1 MKNIIIGTAG
11 HIDHGK
17 TSLIRALTGR
27 NTDRLKEEQAR
38 GITIDLGFT
47 WFDLPDGTRAGI
59 IDVPGH
65 EKFINN
71 MVSGVVGMDLVM
83 MLVAAD
89 EGMMPQTREHLNIL
103 ELLGIQ
109 KTILVLNK
117 CDLVEEDWLELV
129 KEDLKEELKGT
140 IMEKAPLVC
149 TSSVTGQGLEELK
162 TLIMHMIREEL
173 EPKDIHTIPRL
184 PVDRSFTIAGFGTVV
199 TGTLISGTIRK
210 EDVLELFPG
219 EIECKVRNLQV
230 HGKDARECFAGQRVA
245 INLAGVKKDEVRRG
259 CVLAPRNSI
268 KLSALTDVKL
278 DMLKDSSRTLH
289 NRDRLHLYT
298 GTSEVL
304 CRAVILDKEE
314 IKAGESALCQLILE
328 EEIAVKRGDRFV
340 VRFYS
345 PMETIGGGVILEPNP
360 KKKKRFNEKD
370 IDELERKLEGS
381 LSDVAELHIKQAAA
395 TMIAKTE
402 LAKLMSV
409 SVEDVSA
416 CVKDLQE
423 QDLVQVYSL
432 KKDDFLWHSES
443 EHGCRQKIIKD
454 LNDFHQ
460 KYPYRLGIK
469 KAQLHL
475 SAAKQ
480 LKPNLFDAYLA
491 MLTAENMVRAEGDF
505 ICLHSFTIV
514 KDALYCDIERILEE
528 SFEKAR
534 FELLRLSEVEKG
546 KYTEEQL
553 SDVLRCMQNEGKVIA
568 ITDEMFS
575 LSALIEEAKEMV
587 KAHFAKEEVI
597 TISQLRDMLNT
608 SRKSAKP
615 ILEYFDTI
623 KLTKKLGAETE
634 RVAYS

>member
-278 DMLKDSSRTLH
+278 NMLKDSSRTLH

-304 CRAVILDKEE
+304 CLFYAQSIWIL
-314 IKAGESALCQLILE
+314 
-328 EEIAVKRGDRFV
+328 
-340 VRFYS
+340 
-345 PMETIGGGVILEPNP
+345 
-360 KKKKRFNEKD
+360 
-370 IDELERKLEGS
+370 
-381 LSDVAELHIKQAAA
+381 
-395 TMIAKTE
+395 
-402 LAKLMSV
+402 LM
-409 SVEDVSA
+409 
-416 CVKDLQE
+416 
-423 QDLVQVYSL
+423 
-432 KKDDFLWHSES
+432 
-443 EHGCRQKIIKD
+443 KII
-454 LNDFHQ
+454 
-460 KYPYRLGIK
+460 
-469 KAQLHL
+469 
-475 SAAKQ
+475 
-480 LKPNLFDAYLA
+480 
-491 MLTAENMVRAEGDF
+491 
-505 ICLHSFTIV
+505 
-514 KDALYCDIERILEE
+514 
-528 SFEKAR
+528 
-534 FELLRLSEVEKG
+534 
-546 KYTEEQL
+546 
-553 SDVLRCMQNEGKVIA
+553 
-568 ITDEMFS
+568 
-575 LSALIEEAKEMV
+575 
-587 KAHFAKEEVI
+587 
-597 TISQLRDMLNT
+597 
-608 SRKSAKP
+608 
-615 ILEYFDTI
+615 
-623 KLTKKLGAETE
+623 
-634 RVAYS
+634 